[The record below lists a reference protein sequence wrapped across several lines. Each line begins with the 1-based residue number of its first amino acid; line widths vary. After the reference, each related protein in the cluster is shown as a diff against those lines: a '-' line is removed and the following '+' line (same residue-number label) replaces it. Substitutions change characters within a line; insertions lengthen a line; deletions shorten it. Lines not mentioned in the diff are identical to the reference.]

1 MNFVNANDSVY
12 GMNGSDLILK
22 INGTTAT
29 NPVATLKPK
38 FGIWFNN
45 AMWIGGDPANPTR
58 MYKSAENT
66 PETFSGTGND
76 IFDSSSP
83 IV

>member
-12 GMNGSDLILK
+12 GMNGTDLILK

-45 AMWIGGDPANPTR
+45 AMWIG
-58 MYKSAENT
+58 
-66 PETFSGTGND
+66 
-76 IFDSSSP
+76 
-83 IV
+83 